1 MKRFSLPDLGE
12 GLTESELVSWRVAVG
27 DHVELNQV
35 IAEVETAKALVELP
49 APTAGVVTR
58 LHVEPGTT
66 VLVGEPL
73 VDFTPDGEA
82 PEDGPV
88 IGTPVVREVPAAQAG
103 RAAAG
108 NGAAEREPVL
118 VGYGPRTSTGERPRR
133 RERVGTTASASGS
146 VPGDSI
152 VGPDPVVPTRDRPR
166 ATPPVRRLARD
177 LGVDLGA
184 LVGTGAGGRIC
195 REDVEHAS
203 SSSSSSSPSG
213 ATSPSRSTSS
223 DAERSRQ
230 AASPASAERRAS
242 GPVDVD
248 GSVRRPIT
256 GVRRRTAEAMVRS
269 AFTAPHVTEF
279 LTVDVTPTMTLLDAL
294 AKSPRTG
301 DHRVNILTVLAKAVC
316 IAVKRTPSINASWD
330 EDAGEIVEY
339 GHVGLGIAAATPRG
353 LLVPNIARAE
363 ELSLFELADALSV
376 LVRTAREGRTT
387 PAELRGG
394 TITITNVG
402 VFGVDAGTPILNPG
416 EAAII
421 ALGAVRRQPWEL
433 DGQIA
438 LRHVVTLS
446 LSFDHRLVDGE
457 QGSRF
462 LVDLGTMLADPAM
475 VLTMV

>member
-1 MKRFSLPDLGE
+1 MKRFALPDLGE
-12 GLTESELVSWRVAVG
+12 GLTESELVSWRVSVG

-49 APTAGVVTR
+49 APTAGVVLR

-82 PEDGPV
+82 VTDQP
-88 IGTPVVREVPAAQAG
+88 TPRTPAVEASPTTSSAG
-103 RAAAG
+103 SG
-108 NGAAEREPVL
+108 DREPVL
-118 VGYGPRTSTGERPRR
+118 VGYGPRTATGERPHRR
-133 RERVGTTASASGS
+133 PRVGGTVSAAAVDGSPVTRTTLSE
-146 VPGDSI
+146 PGR
-152 VGPDPVVPTRDRPR
+152 VRPR

-177 LGVDLGA
+177 LGVDL
-184 LVGTGAGGRIC
+184 VGLIGSGPGGRVS
-195 REDVEHAS
+195 REDVEQAS
-203 SSSSSSSPSG
+203 GTAGRPPTSG
-213 ATSPSRSTSS
+213 AVPNPAVPVPRGSHAVATAPAPVRP
-223 DAERSRQ
+223 
-230 AASPASAERRAS
+230 AADE
-242 GPVDVD
+242 D

-279 LTVDVTPTMTLLDAL
+279 LTVDVTPTMSLLTAL
-294 AKSPRTG
+294 AASPRTG

-316 IAVKRTPSINASWD
+316 IAARRTPSINASWD
-330 EDAGEIVEY
+330 EDAGEIIEH

-363 ELSLFELADALSV
+363 ELSLFELADALSA
-376 LVRTAREGRTT
+376 LVRTARDGRTT
-387 PAELRGG
+387 PSELRGG
-394 TITITNVG
+394 TITISNVG

-421 ALGAVRRQPWEL
+421 ALGAVRRQPWEFE
-433 DGQIA
+433 GQVA

>member
-1 MKRFSLPDLGE
+1 MKRFALPDLGE
-12 GLTESELVSWRVAVG
+12 GLTESELVSWRVSVG

-49 APTAGVVTR
+49 APTAGVVLR

-73 VDFTPDGEA
+73 VDFTPDGESPPDEPVPGA
-82 PEDGPV
+82 PAIE
-88 IGTPVVREVPAAQAG
+88 AAPTSSAG
-103 RAAAG
+103 AG
-108 NGAAEREPVL
+108 DREPVL
-118 VGYGPRTSTGERPRR
+118 VGYGPRTATGERPRR
-133 RERVGTTASASGS
+133 RERLGA
-146 VPGDSI
+146 
-152 VGPDPVVPTRDRPR
+152 PVVAAVDTQPATRTVPSAPGGTRPR

-177 LGVDLGA
+177 LGVDLLG
-184 LVGTGAGGRIC
+184 LIGSGAGGRIS
-195 REDVEHAS
+195 REDVEQAS
-203 SSSSSSSPSG
+203 STTGAPPIGG
-213 ATSPSRSTSS
+213 ATPVDAASVPTSS
-223 DAERSRQ
+223 HAVGTT
-230 AASPASAERRAS
+230 P
-242 GPVDVD
+242 GPGRPTVDDD

-279 LTVDVTPTMTLLDAL
+279 LTVDVTPTMSLLTAL
-294 AKSPRTG
+294 AASPRTG

-316 IAVKRTPSINASWD
+316 IAARRTPSINASWD
-330 EDAGEIVEY
+330 EEAGEIVEH

-363 ELSLFELADALSV
+363 ELSLFELADAVSV

-387 PAELRGG
+387 PSELRGG
-394 TITITNVG
+394 TITISNVG

-421 ALGAVRRQPWEL
+421 ALGAVRRQPWEFE
-433 DGQIA
+433 GQVA

>member
-66 VLVGEPL
+66 VLVGEAL
-73 VDFTPDGEA
+73 VDFAPDGETA
-82 PEDGPV
+82 PPPSVPEAD
-88 IGTPVVREVPAAQAG
+88 TAEVDRPS
-103 RAAAG
+103 
-108 NGAAEREPVL
+108 GAADREPVL
-118 VGYGPRTSTGERPRR
+118 VGYGPRTASGERPRR
-133 RERVGTTASASGS
+133 RARSAGDDAPAPAHTAPVPERS
-146 VPGDSI
+146 
-152 VGPDPVVPTRDRPR
+152 RPR

-177 LGVDLGA
+177 LGVDLGT
-184 LVGTGAGGRIC
+184 LVGTGVGGRIA
-195 REDVEHAS
+195 REEVERAATGL
-203 SSSSSSSPSG
+203 SG
-213 ATSPSRSTSS
+213 QLPERARGAGAAPAGTPEAPAT
-223 DAERSRQ
+223 
-230 AASPASAERRAS
+230 AA
-242 GPVDVD
+242 D

-256 GVRRRTAEAMVRS
+256 GVRRRTAEAMVSS

-279 LTVDVTPTMTLLDAL
+279 LTVDVTPTMSLLDAL
-294 AKSPRTG
+294 ARSPRTG

-316 IAVKRTPSINASWD
+316 IAVRRTPAVNASWD
-330 EDAGEIVEY
+330 EGAGEIVEY

-363 ELSLFELADALSV
+363 ELSLFELADAV
-376 LVRTAREGRTT
+376 ADLVRTAREGRTA

-394 TITITNVG
+394 TITISNVG

-421 ALGAVRRQPWEL
+421 ALGAVRRQPWEFE
-433 DGQIA
+433 GQVA

-446 LSFDHRLVDGE
+446 LSFDHRLIDGA

-462 LVDLGTMLADPAM
+462 LVDLGTMLSDPAM

>member
-27 DHVELNQV
+27 DHVDLNQV

-66 VLVGEPL
+66 VLVGEAL
-73 VDFTPDGEA
+73 VDFAPDGEGTSPEPESEA
-82 PEDGPV
+82 PPV
-88 IGTPVVREVPAAQAG
+88 DRSSPAG
-103 RAAAG
+103 
-108 NGAAEREPVL
+108 EREPVL
-118 VGYGPRTSTGERPRR
+118 VGYGPRTSSGERPRR
-133 RERVGTTASASGS
+133 RARASA
-146 VPGDSI
+146 D
-152 VGPDPVVPTRDRPR
+152 DPVVVSATRPATRPR

-177 LGVDLGA
+177 LGVDLGS
-184 LVGTGAGGRIC
+184 LVGTGVGGRVLREEVELAAGG
-195 REDVEHAS
+195 S
-203 SSSSSSSPSG
+203 PGSSPV
-213 ATSPSRSTSS
+213 APDRVTAS
-223 DAERSRQ
+223 D
-230 AASPASAERRAS
+230 
-242 GPVDVD
+242 D

-256 GVRRRTAEAMVRS
+256 GVRRRTAEAMVSS
-269 AFTAPHVTEF
+269 AFSAPHVTEF

-294 AKSPRTG
+294 AHSPRIG

-316 IAVKRTPSINASWD
+316 IAVKRTPAVNASWD
-330 EDAGEIVEY
+330 EAAGEIVEY
-339 GHVGLGIAAATPRG
+339 AHVGLGIAAATPRG
-353 LLVPNIARAE
+353 LLVPNIARAD
-363 ELSLFELADALSV
+363 ELSLFDLADAVSS
-376 LVRTAREGRTT
+376 LVRTAREGRTA

-394 TITITNVG
+394 TITISNVG

-421 ALGAVRRQPWEL
+421 ALGAVRRLPWEFE
-433 DGQIA
+433 GQVA
-438 LRHVVTLS
+438 LRQVVTLS
-446 LSFDHRLVDGE
+446 LSFDHRLIDGE

>member
-1 MKRFSLPDLGE
+1 MKRFALPDLGE
-12 GLTESELVSWRVAVG
+12 GLTESELVSWRVSVG

-49 APTAGVVTR
+49 APTAGVVLR

-73 VDFTPDGEA
+73 VDFTPDGESPPDEPVPGA
-82 PEDGPV
+82 PAIE
-88 IGTPVVREVPAAQAG
+88 AAPTSSAG
-103 RAAAG
+103 AG
-108 NGAAEREPVL
+108 DREPVL
-118 VGYGPRTSTGERPRR
+118 VGYGPRTATGERPRR
-133 RERVGTTASASGS
+133 RERLGA
-146 VPGDSI
+146 
-152 VGPDPVVPTRDRPR
+152 PVVAAVDTPPATRTVPSAPGGTRPR

-177 LGVDLGA
+177 LGVDLLG
-184 LVGTGAGGRIC
+184 LIGSGAGGRIS
-195 REDVEHAS
+195 REDVEQAS
-203 SSSSSSSPSG
+203 STTGAPPIGG
-213 ATSPSRSTSS
+213 ATPVDAASVPTSS
-223 DAERSRQ
+223 HADTTPGPGR
-230 AASPASAERRAS
+230 P
-242 GPVDVD
+242 PVDDD

-279 LTVDVTPTMTLLDAL
+279 LTVDVTPTMSLLTAL
-294 AKSPRTG
+294 AASPRTG

-316 IAVKRTPSINASWD
+316 IAARRTPSINASWD
-330 EDAGEIVEY
+330 EDAGEIVEH

-363 ELSLFELADALSV
+363 ELSLFELADAVSV

-387 PAELRGG
+387 PSELRGG
-394 TITITNVG
+394 TITISNVG

-421 ALGAVRRQPWEL
+421 ALGAVRRQPWEFE
-433 DGQIA
+433 GQVA

>member
-12 GLTESELVSWRVAVG
+12 GLTESELVSWRIAVG

-66 VLVGEPL
+66 VLVGEAL
-73 VDFTPDGEA
+73 VDFAPDGETEPSPSV
-82 PEDGPV
+82 PEAD
-88 IGTPVVREVPAAQAG
+88 
-103 RAAAG
+103 AAG
-108 NGAAEREPVL
+108 EGRPSGAADREPVL
-118 VGYGPRTSTGERPRR
+118 VGYGPRTASGERPRR
-133 RERVGTTASASGS
+133 RARSVGDDAPATARTVSVQERA
-146 VPGDSI
+146 
-152 VGPDPVVPTRDRPR
+152 RPR

-177 LGVDLGA
+177 LGVDLGT
-184 LVGTGAGGRIC
+184 LVGTGVGGRIA
-195 REDVEHAS
+195 REEVERAAAG
-203 SSSSSSSPSG
+203 PSG
-213 ATSPSRSTSS
+213 RPSERSTRGRVAPVEAPATSTTVS
-223 DAERSRQ
+223 
-230 AASPASAERRAS
+230 
-242 GPVDVD
+242 D

-279 LTVDVTPTMTLLDAL
+279 LTVDVTPTMSLLDAL
-294 AKSPRTG
+294 ARSPRTG

-316 IAVKRTPSINASWD
+316 IAVRRTPAVNASWD
-330 EDAGEIVEY
+330 EAAGEIVEY

-363 ELSLFELADALSV
+363 ELSLFELADAV
-376 LVRTAREGRTT
+376 ADLVRTAREGRTA
-387 PAELRGG
+387 PSELRGG
-394 TITITNVG
+394 TITISNVG

-421 ALGAVRRQPWEL
+421 ALGAVRRQPWEFE
-433 DGQIA
+433 GQVA

-446 LSFDHRLVDGE
+446 LSFDHRLIDGK

-462 LVDLGTMLADPAM
+462 LVDLGTMLSDPAM

>member
-66 VLVGEPL
+66 VLVGEAL
-73 VDFTPDGEA
+73 VDFAPDGETA
-82 PEDGPV
+82 PSPSVPEAD
-88 IGTPVVREVPAAQAG
+88 RAEVDRPS
-103 RAAAG
+103 
-108 NGAAEREPVL
+108 GAADREPVL
-118 VGYGPRTSTGERPRR
+118 VGYGPRTASGERPRR
-133 RERVGTTASASGS
+133 RARSGDDDTPAPAHTVPAHTAPVPERS
-146 VPGDSI
+146 
-152 VGPDPVVPTRDRPR
+152 RPR

-177 LGVDLGA
+177 LGVDLGT
-184 LVGTGAGGRIC
+184 LVGTGVCGRIA
-195 REDVEHAS
+195 REEVERAATG
-203 SSSSSSSPSG
+203 PSG
-213 ATSPSRSTSS
+213 RLPERARGAGAAPAGTPATPAT
-223 DAERSRQ
+223 
-230 AASPASAERRAS
+230 AATAA
-242 GPVDVD
+242 D

-256 GVRRRTAEAMVRS
+256 GVRRRTAEAMVSS

-279 LTVDVTPTMTLLDAL
+279 LTVDVTPTMSLLDAL
-294 AKSPRTG
+294 ARSPRTG

-316 IAVKRTPSINASWD
+316 IAVRRTPAVNASWD
-330 EDAGEIVEY
+330 EAAGEIVEY

-363 ELSLFELADALSV
+363 ELSLFELADAV
-376 LVRTAREGRTT
+376 ADLVRTAREGRTA

-394 TITITNVG
+394 TITISNVG

-421 ALGAVRRQPWEL
+421 ALGAVRRRPWEFE
-433 DGQIA
+433 GQVA

-446 LSFDHRLVDGE
+446 LSFDHRLIDGE

-462 LVDLGTMLADPAM
+462 LVDLGTMLSDPAM

>member
-73 VDFTPDGEA
+73 VDFTPDGEERA
-82 PEDGPV
+82 SGPV
-88 IGTPVVREVPAAQAG
+88 DDVPTVEPA
-103 RAAAG
+103 AAAG
-108 NGAAEREPVL
+108 GSGRAEREPVL
-118 VGYGPRTSTGERPRR
+118 VGYGPRTASGERPRR
-133 RERVGTTASASGS
+133 RERIGASAGS
-146 VPGDSI
+146 A
-152 VGPDPVVPTRDRPR
+152 GPVALGRDASTVEAPPVRERPR

-177 LGVDLGA
+177 LGVALDG
-184 LVGTGAGGRIC
+184 LVGTGVGGRIS
-195 REDVEHAS
+195 RADVEHART
-203 SSSSSSSPSG
+203 G
-213 ATSPSRSTSS
+213 GSTSE
-223 DAERSRQ
+223 AGVE
-230 AASPASAERRAS
+230 AATRPRDGAAVVGRPAGSA
-242 GPVDVD
+242 PVEAD
-248 GSVRRPIT
+248 GSVHRPIT
-256 GVRRRTAEAMVRS
+256 GVRRRTAEAMVQS

-279 LTVDVTPTMTLLDAL
+279 LTVDVTPTMSLLDAL
-294 AKSPRTG
+294 AKSPRAG

-316 IAVKRTPSINASWD
+316 IAARRTPSINASWD
-330 EDAGEIVEY
+330 EEAGEIIEY

-363 ELSLFELADALSV
+363 ELSLFELADAVSV

-387 PAELRGG
+387 PSELRGG

-421 ALGAVRRQPWEL
+421 ALGAVRRQPWEFE
-433 DGQIA
+433 GQVA
-438 LRHVVTLS
+438 LRHVVTLA

-462 LVDLGTMLADPAM
+462 LVDLGTVLSDPAM

>member
-66 VLVGEPL
+66 VLVGEAL
-73 VDFTPDGEA
+73 VDFAPDGDGSA
-82 PEDGPV
+82 PEP
-88 IGTPVVREVPAAQAG
+88 EAG
-103 RAAAG
+103 GSEGDRPTGAG
-108 NGAAEREPVL
+108 EREPVL
-118 VGYGPRTSTGERPRR
+118 VGYGPRTSSGERPRR
-133 RERVGTTASASGS
+133 RARASA
-146 VPGDSI
+146 D
-152 VGPDPVVPTRDRPR
+152 DPVVVSAARPATRPPVEPGADAAVRADAPHPARPR

-177 LGVDLGA
+177 LGVDLGT
-184 LVGTGAGGRIC
+184 LVGTGVGGRVLREEVELAAGG
-195 REDVEHAS
+195 S
-203 SSSSSSSPSG
+203 SGSSPV
-213 ATSPSRSTSS
+213 APDQVTAS
-223 DAERSRQ
+223 D
-230 AASPASAERRAS
+230 
-242 GPVDVD
+242 D

-256 GVRRRTAEAMVRS
+256 GVRRRTAEAMVSS
-269 AFTAPHVTEF
+269 AFSAPHVTEF

-294 AKSPRTG
+294 AHSPRIG

-316 IAVKRTPSINASWD
+316 IAVKRTPAVNASWD
-330 EDAGEIVEY
+330 EAAGEIVEY
-339 GHVGLGIAAATPRG
+339 AHVGLGIAAATPRG
-353 LLVPNIARAE
+353 LLVPNVARAD
-363 ELSLFELADALSV
+363 ELSLFDLADAVSS
-376 LVRTAREGRTT
+376 LVRTAREGRTA

-394 TITITNVG
+394 TITISNVG

-421 ALGAVRRQPWEL
+421 ALGAVRRLPWEFE
-433 DGQIA
+433 GQVA
-438 LRHVVTLS
+438 LRQVVTLS
-446 LSFDHRLVDGE
+446 LSFDHRVIDGE

>member
-27 DHVELNQV
+27 DHVDLNQV

-66 VLVGEPL
+66 VLVGEAL
-73 VDFTPDGEA
+73 VDFAPDGDDPA
-82 PEDGPV
+82 PEPEPEATAVD
-88 IGTPVVREVPAAQAG
+88 RSSPAG
-103 RAAAG
+103 
-108 NGAAEREPVL
+108 EREPVL
-118 VGYGPRTSTGERPRR
+118 GGYGPRTSSGERPRR
-133 RERVGTTASASGS
+133 RARASAG
-146 VPGDSI
+146 
-152 VGPDPVVPTRDRPR
+152 DPVVVSAVRPATRPR

-177 LGVDLGA
+177 LGVDLGS
-184 LVGTGAGGRIC
+184 LVGTGVGGRVLREEVELAAGG
-195 REDVEHAS
+195 S
-203 SSSSSSSPSG
+203 SGSSPV
-213 ATSPSRSTSS
+213 APDRVTAS
-223 DAERSRQ
+223 D
-230 AASPASAERRAS
+230 
-242 GPVDVD
+242 D

-256 GVRRRTAEAMVRS
+256 GVRRRTAEAMVSS
-269 AFTAPHVTEF
+269 AFSAPHVTEF

-294 AKSPRTG
+294 AHSPRIG

-316 IAVKRTPSINASWD
+316 IAVKRTPAVNASWD
-330 EDAGEIVEY
+330 EAAGEIVEY
-339 GHVGLGIAAATPRG
+339 AHVGLGIAAATPRG
-353 LLVPNIARAE
+353 LLVPNIARAD
-363 ELSLFELADALSV
+363 ELSLFDLADAVSS
-376 LVRTAREGRTT
+376 LVRTAREGRTA

-394 TITITNVG
+394 TVTISNVG

-421 ALGAVRRQPWEL
+421 ALGAVRRRPWEYE
-433 DGQIA
+433 GQVA
-438 LRHVVTLS
+438 LRQVVTLS
-446 LSFDHRLVDGE
+446 LSFDHRLIDGE

>member
-1 MKRFSLPDLGE
+1 MKRFALPDLGE

-49 APTAGVVTR
+49 APTAGVVLR

-82 PEDGPV
+82 VTDEPAPEV
-88 IGTPVVREVPAAQAG
+88 SAVEASPATSSAG
-103 RAAAG
+103 AVD
-108 NGAAEREPVL
+108 REPVL
-118 VGYGPRTSTGERPRR
+118 VGYGPRTATGERPRR
-133 RERVGTTASASGS
+133 RERLGA
-146 VPGDSI
+146 
-152 VGPDPVVPTRDRPR
+152 PVVEPSVAVDTPSATQTAQSAPRGPRPR

-177 LGVDLGA
+177 LGVDLLG
-184 LVGTGAGGRIC
+184 LMGSGAGGRIS
-195 REDVEHAS
+195 REDVEQAS
-203 SSSSSSSPSG
+203 STTGVPPIGG
-213 ATSPSRSTSS
+213 ATPIASASVPRSP
-223 DAERSRQ
+223 Q
-230 AASPASAERRAS
+230 AAAPTPMP
-242 GPVDVD
+242 GPGRPTVDDD

-279 LTVDVTPTMTLLDAL
+279 LTVDVTPTMSLLTAL
-294 AKSPRTG
+294 AASPRTG

-316 IAVKRTPSINASWD
+316 IAARRTPSINASWD
-330 EDAGEIVEY
+330 EAAGEIVEH

-363 ELSLFELADALSV
+363 ELSLFELADAVAV

-387 PAELRGG
+387 PSELRGG
-394 TITITNVG
+394 TITISNVG

-421 ALGAVRRQPWEL
+421 ALGAVRRQPWEFE
-433 DGQIA
+433 GQVA

>member
-1 MKRFSLPDLGE
+1 MKRFALPDLGE

-35 IAEVETAKALVELP
+35 VAEVETAKALVELP
-49 APTAGVVTR
+49 APTAGVVLR
-58 LHVEPGTT
+58 LHAEPGAI

-73 VDFTPDGEA
+73 VDFTPDGEHPEPVGGA
-82 PEDGPV
+82 PAEAA
-88 IGTPVVREVPAAQAG
+88 RPAQPS
-103 RAAAG
+103 AAG
-108 NGAAEREPVL
+108 EREPVL
-118 VGYGPRTSTGERPRR
+118 VGYGPRTATGERPRR
-133 RERVGTTASASGS
+133 RERSGMAAASVASDIVAGESTA
-146 VPGDSI
+146 PG
-152 VGPDPVVPTRDRPR
+152 RERPR

-177 LGVDLGA
+177 LGVE
-184 LVGTGAGGRIC
+184 LVRLTGTGAGGRIS
-195 REDVEHAS
+195 REDVEQAAA
-203 SSSSSSSPSG
+203 G
-213 ATSPSRSTSS
+213 GTAVGE
-223 DAERSRQ
+223 ERS
-230 AASPASAERRAS
+230 AS
-242 GPVDVD
+242 GPQAVARIVQGANRPEPVEVD
-248 GSVRRPIT
+248 GEVRRPIT

-279 LTVDVTPTMTLLDAL
+279 LTVDVTPTMSLLDAL
-294 AKSPRTG
+294 ARSPHTG

-316 IAVKRTPSINASWD
+316 IAARRTPSINASWD
-330 EDAGEIVEY
+330 ESAGEIVEY
-339 GHVGLGIAAATPRG
+339 AHVGLGIAAATPRG

-376 LVRTAREGRTT
+376 LVRTAREGRTA

-402 VFGVDAGTPILNPG
+402 VFGIDAGTPILNPG
-416 EAAII
+416 EAAIV
-421 ALGAVRRQPWEL
+421 ALGAVRRQPWEFE
-433 DGQIA
+433 GEIA

>member
-66 VLVGEPL
+66 VLVGEAL
-73 VDFTPDGEA
+73 VDFAPDGQTAPPPSVPEA
-82 PEDGPV
+82 D
-88 IGTPVVREVPAAQAG
+88 RAEVDLPS
-103 RAAAG
+103 
-108 NGAAEREPVL
+108 GAADREPVL
-118 VGYGPRTSTGERPRR
+118 VGYGPRTASGERPRR
-133 RERVGTTASASGS
+133 RARSVDDDTPAPAHTVPVHTAPVPERS
-146 VPGDSI
+146 
-152 VGPDPVVPTRDRPR
+152 RPR

-177 LGVDLGA
+177 LGVDLGT
-184 LVGTGAGGRIC
+184 LVGTGVGGRIA
-195 REDVEHAS
+195 REEVERAATG
-203 SSSSSSSPSG
+203 PSG
-213 ATSPSRSTSS
+213 QLPERARGAGAAPAGTPATPAT
-223 DAERSRQ
+223 
-230 AASPASAERRAS
+230 AA
-242 GPVDVD
+242 D

-256 GVRRRTAEAMVRS
+256 GVRRRTAEAMVNS

-279 LTVDVTPTMTLLDAL
+279 LTVDVTPTMSLLDAL
-294 AKSPRTG
+294 ARSPRTG

-316 IAVKRTPSINASWD
+316 IAVRRTPAVNASWD
-330 EDAGEIVEY
+330 EAAGEIVEY

-363 ELSLFELADALSV
+363 ELSLFELADALAD
-376 LVRTAREGRTT
+376 LVRTAREGRTA

-394 TITITNVG
+394 TITISNVG

-421 ALGAVRRQPWEL
+421 ALGAVRRQPWEFE
-433 DGQIA
+433 GQVA

-446 LSFDHRLVDGE
+446 LSFDHRLIDGE

-462 LVDLGTMLADPAM
+462 LVDLGTMLSDPPM

>member
-27 DHVELNQV
+27 DHVDLNQV

-66 VLVGEPL
+66 VLVGEAL
-73 VDFTPDGEA
+73 VDFAPDGEGTSPEPGSEA
-82 PEDGPV
+82 PAVDRPS
-88 IGTPVVREVPAAQAG
+88 PAG
-103 RAAAG
+103 D
-108 NGAAEREPVL
+108 REPVL
-118 VGYGPRTSTGERPRR
+118 VGYGPRTSSGERPRR
-133 RERVGTTASASGS
+133 RARASA
-146 VPGDSI
+146 D
-152 VGPDPVVPTRDRPR
+152 DPVVVSVPRPATRPR

-177 LGVDLGA
+177 LGVDLGS
-184 LVGTGAGGRIC
+184 LVGTGVGGRVL
-195 REDVEHAS
+195 REEVELAAGAS
-203 SSSSSSSPSG
+203 SGSSPVVP
-213 ATSPSRSTSS
+213 TRVTVS
-223 DAERSRQ
+223 D
-230 AASPASAERRAS
+230 
-242 GPVDVD
+242 D

-256 GVRRRTAEAMVRS
+256 GVRRRTAEAMVSS

-294 AKSPRTG
+294 AHSPRTG

-316 IAVKRTPSINASWD
+316 IAVRRTPAVNASWD
-330 EDAGEIVEY
+330 EAAGEIVEY
-339 GHVGLGIAAATPRG
+339 AHVGLGIAAATPRG
-353 LLVPNIARAE
+353 LLVPNIARAD
-363 ELSLFELADALSV
+363 ELSLFDLADAVSS

-394 TITITNVG
+394 TITISNVG

-421 ALGAVRRQPWEL
+421 ALGAVRRLPWEFE
-433 DGQIA
+433 GQVA
-438 LRHVVTLS
+438 LRQVVTLS
-446 LSFDHRLVDGE
+446 LSFDHRLIDGE

>member
-66 VLVGEPL
+66 VLVGEAL
-73 VDFTPDGEA
+73 VDFAPDGETA
-82 PEDGPV
+82 PPPSVPEAD
-88 IGTPVVREVPAAQAG
+88 RAEVDLPS
-103 RAAAG
+103 
-108 NGAAEREPVL
+108 GAADREPVL
-118 VGYGPRTSTGERPRR
+118 VGYGPRTASGERPRR
-133 RERVGTTASASGS
+133 RARSVDDDTPAPVHTVPVPERS
-146 VPGDSI
+146 
-152 VGPDPVVPTRDRPR
+152 RPR

-177 LGVDLGA
+177 LGVDLGT
-184 LVGTGAGGRIC
+184 LVGTGVGGRIA
-195 REDVEHAS
+195 REEVERAATDV
-203 SSSSSSSPSG
+203 SG
-213 ATSPSRSTSS
+213 QLP
-223 DAERSRQ
+223 ERARG
-230 AASPASAERRAS
+230 AAAAPAGTPEAPAAAA
-242 GPVDVD
+242 D

-256 GVRRRTAEAMVRS
+256 GVRRRTAEAMVSS

-279 LTVDVTPTMTLLDAL
+279 LTVDVTPTMSLLDAL
-294 AKSPRTG
+294 ARSPRTG

-316 IAVKRTPSINASWD
+316 IAVRRTPAVNASWD
-330 EDAGEIVEY
+330 EAAGEIVEY

-363 ELSLFELADALSV
+363 ELSLFELADAVSD
-376 LVRTAREGRTT
+376 LVRTAREGRTA

-394 TITITNVG
+394 TITISNVG

-421 ALGAVRRQPWEL
+421 ALGAVRRRPWEFE
-433 DGQIA
+433 GQVA

-446 LSFDHRLVDGE
+446 LSFDHRLIDGE

-462 LVDLGTMLADPAM
+462 LVDLGTMLSDPAM

>member
-73 VDFTPDGEA
+73 VDFTPDGEEPSA
-82 PEDGPV
+82 EPV
-88 IGTPVVREVPAAQAG
+88 GHVPAVEN
-103 RAAAG
+103 AAAG
-108 NGAAEREPVL
+108 GPGRIEREPVL
-118 VGYGPRTSTGERPRR
+118 VGYGPRTASGERPRR
-133 RERVGTTASASGS
+133 RERIGASADAAAPMAERPEVSTVGT
-146 VPGDSI
+146 P
-152 VGPDPVVPTRDRPR
+152 PVRERPR

-177 LGVDLGA
+177 LGVA
-184 LVGTGAGGRIC
+184 LDGLIGTGVGGRIS
-195 REDVEHAS
+195 RADVEHAGTG
-203 SSSSSSSPSG
+203 G
-213 ATSPSRSTSS
+213 AI
-223 DAERSRQ
+223 AEAGVE
-230 AASPASAERRAS
+230 AASRPPGTTAVAGRPVGSAPAEA
-242 GPVDVD
+242 D

-279 LTVDVTPTMTLLDAL
+279 LTVDVTPTMSLLEAL
-294 AKSPRTG
+294 AKSSRTG

-316 IAVKRTPSINASWD
+316 IAARRTPSINASWD
-330 EDAGEIVEY
+330 EDAGEIIEY

-363 ELSLFELADALSV
+363 ELSLFELADALSE
-376 LVRTAREGRTT
+376 LVRTAREGRTA
-387 PAELRGG
+387 PSELRGG

-421 ALGAVRRQPWEL
+421 ALGAVRRQPWEF
-433 DGQIA
+433 DGQVA
-438 LRHVVTLS
+438 LRHVVTLA

-462 LVDLGTMLADPAM
+462 LVDLGTMLSDPAM

>member
-66 VLVGEPL
+66 VLVGEAL
-73 VDFTPDGEA
+73 VDFAPDGETA
-82 PEDGPV
+82 PPPSVPEAD
-88 IGTPVVREVPAAQAG
+88 RAEVDRPS
-103 RAAAG
+103 
-108 NGAAEREPVL
+108 GAADREPVL
-118 VGYGPRTSTGERPRR
+118 VGYGPRTASGERPRR
-133 RERVGTTASASGS
+133 RARSAGDDTPAPAHTAPVPERS
-146 VPGDSI
+146 
-152 VGPDPVVPTRDRPR
+152 RPR

-177 LGVDLGA
+177 LGVDLGT
-184 LVGTGAGGRIC
+184 LVGTGVGGRIA
-195 REDVEHAS
+195 REEVERAATGL
-203 SSSSSSSPSG
+203 SG
-213 ATSPSRSTSS
+213 QLPERARGAAAAPAGTPEATST
-223 DAERSRQ
+223 
-230 AASPASAERRAS
+230 AA
-242 GPVDVD
+242 D

-256 GVRRRTAEAMVRS
+256 GVRRRTAEAMVSS

-279 LTVDVTPTMTLLDAL
+279 LTVDVTPTMSLLAAL
-294 AKSPRTG
+294 ARSPRTG

-316 IAVKRTPSINASWD
+316 IAVRRTPAVNASWD
-330 EDAGEIVEY
+330 EAAGEIVEY

-363 ELSLFELADALSV
+363 ELSLFELADAV
-376 LVRTAREGRTT
+376 ADLVRTAREGRTA

-394 TITITNVG
+394 TITISNVG

-421 ALGAVRRQPWEL
+421 ALGAVRRQPWEFE
-433 DGQIA
+433 GQVA

-446 LSFDHRLVDGE
+446 LSFDHRLIDGA

-462 LVDLGTMLADPAM
+462 LVDLGTMLSDPAM